1 MKKKIIYGI
10 TTVLAIS
17 LLTGCGAA
25 KLKNGEELVAKVDNY
40 KISADDL
47 YSEMKGKYAV
57 KTLIDN
63 IDHQLL
69 DTTYKTDET
78 ETKAIENQIEEIKK
92 TYGSNDQIFEQ
103 IIKQVYNVESVDELK
118 AMLSLDYK
126 RDLAIKDYVKEKVV
140 TDEEVTTY
148 YDTKVIG
155 DVKASHIL
163 IKPNAKDSDSEETKT
178 KKENEAKKKAEEII
192 KKLDNGEDFA
202 KLAKKY
208 SDDKGTASKG
218 GNLGYFN
225 MDDDFEENFVSA
237 AAALKKG
244 AYSKEPVK
252 TKYGYEI
259 ILKVDEKDK
268 KKKGQKAGGQTVACP
283 KDVKA
288 WVNRPEDY
296 LWTVDNNIVTV
307 FPVAYQ
313 DLYEM
318 IKSTLKVLHAGV
330 TVAELKGKDC
340 IPDHSLAMSTRRCED
355 CFPVAN
361 LTYEQAIAY
370 LRKEA
375 VVLDAGVPRGYVLV
389 AYQDVPL
396 GFVKNIGNRANNLY
410 PQEWRIR
417 SGYLPENLKMVF

>member
-47 YSEMKGKYAV
+47 YSEMKEKYAV

-268 KKKGQKAGGQTVACP
+268 KKKDDLESTIRQTLADE
-283 KDVKA
+283 KIK
-288 WVNRPEDY
+288 EDS
-296 LWTVDNNIVTV
+296 
-307 FPVAYQ
+307 
-313 DLYEM
+313 
-318 IKSTLKVLHAGV
+318 STTTYYKRLRDWRESKGLKFEDK
-330 TVAELKGKDC
+330 ELK
-340 IPDHSLAMSTRRCED
+340 
-355 CFPVAN
+355 
-361 LTYEQAIAY
+361 
-370 LRKEA
+370 
-375 VVLDAGVPRGYVLV
+375 
-389 AYQDVPL
+389 
-396 GFVKNIGNRANNLY
+396 
-410 PQEWRIR
+410 
-417 SGYLPENLKMVF
+417 KMYDK

>member
-47 YSEMKGKYAV
+47 YSEMKEKYAV

-118 AMLSLDYK
+118 SMLSLDYK

-163 IKPNAKDSDSEETKT
+163 IKSNAKDSDSEETKT

-268 KKKGQKAGGQTVACP
+268 KKKDNLESTIRQTLADE
-283 KDVKA
+283 KIK
-288 WVNRPEDY
+288 EDS
-296 LWTVDNNIVTV
+296 
-307 FPVAYQ
+307 
-313 DLYEM
+313 
-318 IKSTLKVLHAGV
+318 STTTYYKRLRDWRESKGLKFEDK
-330 TVAELKGKDC
+330 ELKKMYDKYMKT
-340 IPDHSLAMSTRRCED
+340 LTKED
-355 CFPVAN
+355 
-361 LTYEQAIAY
+361 
-370 LRKEA
+370 
-375 VVLDAGVPRGYVLV
+375 
-389 AYQDVPL
+389 
-396 GFVKNIGNRANNLY
+396 
-410 PQEWRIR
+410 
-417 SGYLPENLKMVF
+417 ENE

>member
-47 YSEMKGKYAV
+47 YSEMKEKYAV

-118 AMLSLDYK
+118 SMLSLDYK

-163 IKPNAKDSDSEETKT
+163 IKPNGKDSDSEETKT

-268 KKKGQKAGGQTVACP
+268 KKKDDLESTIRQTLADE
-283 KDVKA
+283 KIK
-288 WVNRPEDY
+288 EDS
-296 LWTVDNNIVTV
+296 
-307 FPVAYQ
+307 
-313 DLYEM
+313 
-318 IKSTLKVLHAGV
+318 STTTYYKRLRDWRESKGLKFEDK
-330 TVAELKGKDC
+330 ELKKMYDKYMKT
-340 IPDHSLAMSTRRCED
+340 LTKED
-355 CFPVAN
+355 
-361 LTYEQAIAY
+361 
-370 LRKEA
+370 
-375 VVLDAGVPRGYVLV
+375 
-389 AYQDVPL
+389 
-396 GFVKNIGNRANNLY
+396 
-410 PQEWRIR
+410 
-417 SGYLPENLKMVF
+417 ENE

>member
-25 KLKNGEELVAKVDNY
+25 KLKNGEELVAKVDNH

-47 YSEMKGKYAV
+47 YSEMKEKYAV

-118 AMLSLDYK
+118 SMLSLDYK

-163 IKPNAKDSDSEETKT
+163 IKSNAKDSDSEETKT

-268 KKKGQKAGGQTVACP
+268 KKKDDLESTIRQTLADE
-283 KDVKA
+283 KIK
-288 WVNRPEDY
+288 EDS
-296 LWTVDNNIVTV
+296 
-307 FPVAYQ
+307 
-313 DLYEM
+313 
-318 IKSTLKVLHAGV
+318 STTTYYKRLRDWRESKGLKFEDK
-330 TVAELKGKDC
+330 ELKKMYDKYMKT
-340 IPDHSLAMSTRRCED
+340 LTKED
-355 CFPVAN
+355 
-361 LTYEQAIAY
+361 
-370 LRKEA
+370 
-375 VVLDAGVPRGYVLV
+375 
-389 AYQDVPL
+389 
-396 GFVKNIGNRANNLY
+396 
-410 PQEWRIR
+410 
-417 SGYLPENLKMVF
+417 ENE

>member
-10 TTVLAIS
+10 TTVLTIS

-47 YSEMKGKYAV
+47 YSEMKEKYAV

-268 KKKGQKAGGQTVACP
+268 KKKDDLESTIRQTLADE
-283 KDVKA
+283 KIK
-288 WVNRPEDY
+288 EDS
-296 LWTVDNNIVTV
+296 
-307 FPVAYQ
+307 
-313 DLYEM
+313 
-318 IKSTLKVLHAGV
+318 STTTYYKRLRDWRESKGLKFEDK
-330 TVAELKGKDC
+330 ELKKMYDKYMKT
-340 IPDHSLAMSTRRCED
+340 LTKED
-355 CFPVAN
+355 
-361 LTYEQAIAY
+361 
-370 LRKEA
+370 
-375 VVLDAGVPRGYVLV
+375 
-389 AYQDVPL
+389 
-396 GFVKNIGNRANNLY
+396 
-410 PQEWRIR
+410 
-417 SGYLPENLKMVF
+417 ENE

>member
-47 YSEMKGKYAV
+47 YSEMKEKYAV

-103 IIKQVYNVESVDELK
+103 IIKQLYNVESVDELK

-163 IKPNAKDSDSEETKT
+163 IKSNAKDSDSEETKT

-268 KKKGQKAGGQTVACP
+268 KKKDDLESTIRQTLADE
-283 KDVKA
+283 KIK
-288 WVNRPEDY
+288 EDS
-296 LWTVDNNIVTV
+296 
-307 FPVAYQ
+307 
-313 DLYEM
+313 
-318 IKSTLKVLHAGV
+318 STTTYYKRLRDWRESKGLKFEDK
-330 TVAELKGKDC
+330 ELKKMYDKYMKT
-340 IPDHSLAMSTRRCED
+340 LTKED
-355 CFPVAN
+355 
-361 LTYEQAIAY
+361 
-370 LRKEA
+370 
-375 VVLDAGVPRGYVLV
+375 
-389 AYQDVPL
+389 
-396 GFVKNIGNRANNLY
+396 
-410 PQEWRIR
+410 
-417 SGYLPENLKMVF
+417 ENE

>member
-47 YSEMKGKYAV
+47 YSEMKEKYAV

-118 AMLSLDYK
+118 AILSLDYK

-268 KKKGQKAGGQTVACP
+268 KKKDDLESTIRQTLADE
-283 KDVKA
+283 KIK
-288 WVNRPEDY
+288 EDS
-296 LWTVDNNIVTV
+296 
-307 FPVAYQ
+307 
-313 DLYEM
+313 
-318 IKSTLKVLHAGV
+318 STTTYYKRLRDWRESKGLKFEDK
-330 TVAELKGKDC
+330 ELKKMYDKYMKT
-340 IPDHSLAMSTRRCED
+340 LTKED
-355 CFPVAN
+355 
-361 LTYEQAIAY
+361 
-370 LRKEA
+370 
-375 VVLDAGVPRGYVLV
+375 
-389 AYQDVPL
+389 
-396 GFVKNIGNRANNLY
+396 
-410 PQEWRIR
+410 
-417 SGYLPENLKMVF
+417 ENE

>member
-47 YSEMKGKYAV
+47 YSEMKEKYAV
-57 KTLIDN
+57 KTLIAN

-268 KKKGQKAGGQTVACP
+268 KKKDDLESTIRQTLADE
-283 KDVKA
+283 KIK
-288 WVNRPEDY
+288 EDS
-296 LWTVDNNIVTV
+296 
-307 FPVAYQ
+307 
-313 DLYEM
+313 
-318 IKSTLKVLHAGV
+318 STTTYYKRLRDWRESKGLKFEDK
-330 TVAELKGKDC
+330 ELKKMYDKYMKT
-340 IPDHSLAMSTRRCED
+340 LTKED
-355 CFPVAN
+355 
-361 LTYEQAIAY
+361 
-370 LRKEA
+370 
-375 VVLDAGVPRGYVLV
+375 
-389 AYQDVPL
+389 
-396 GFVKNIGNRANNLY
+396 
-410 PQEWRIR
+410 
-417 SGYLPENLKMVF
+417 ENE

>member
-47 YSEMKGKYAV
+47 YSEMKEKYAV

-118 AMLSLDYK
+118 SMLSLDYK
-126 RDLAIKDYVKEKVV
+126 RDSAIKDYVKEKVV

-163 IKPNAKDSDSEETKT
+163 IKSNAKDSDSEETKT

-268 KKKGQKAGGQTVACP
+268 KKKDDLESTIRQTLADE
-283 KDVKA
+283 KIK
-288 WVNRPEDY
+288 EDS
-296 LWTVDNNIVTV
+296 
-307 FPVAYQ
+307 
-313 DLYEM
+313 
-318 IKSTLKVLHAGV
+318 STTTYYKRLRDWRESKGLKFEDK
-330 TVAELKGKDC
+330 ELKKMYDKYMKT
-340 IPDHSLAMSTRRCED
+340 LTKED
-355 CFPVAN
+355 
-361 LTYEQAIAY
+361 
-370 LRKEA
+370 
-375 VVLDAGVPRGYVLV
+375 
-389 AYQDVPL
+389 
-396 GFVKNIGNRANNLY
+396 
-410 PQEWRIR
+410 
-417 SGYLPENLKMVF
+417 ENE

>member
-47 YSEMKGKYAV
+47 YSEMKEKYAV

-118 AMLSLDYK
+118 SMLSLDYK

-163 IKPNAKDSDSEETKT
+163 IKSNAKDSDSEETKT
-178 KKENEAKKKAEEII
+178 KKENEAKQKAEEII

-268 KKKGQKAGGQTVACP
+268 KKKDDLESTIRQTLADE
-283 KDVKA
+283 KIK
-288 WVNRPEDY
+288 EDS
-296 LWTVDNNIVTV
+296 
-307 FPVAYQ
+307 
-313 DLYEM
+313 
-318 IKSTLKVLHAGV
+318 STTTYYKRLRDWRESKGLKFEDK
-330 TVAELKGKDC
+330 ELKKMYDKYMKT
-340 IPDHSLAMSTRRCED
+340 LTKED
-355 CFPVAN
+355 
-361 LTYEQAIAY
+361 
-370 LRKEA
+370 
-375 VVLDAGVPRGYVLV
+375 
-389 AYQDVPL
+389 
-396 GFVKNIGNRANNLY
+396 
-410 PQEWRIR
+410 
-417 SGYLPENLKMVF
+417 ENE

>member
-47 YSEMKGKYAV
+47 YSEMKEKYAV

-163 IKPNAKDSDSEETKT
+163 IKSNSKDSDSEETKT

-268 KKKGQKAGGQTVACP
+268 KKKDDLESTIRQTLADE
-283 KDVKA
+283 KIK
-288 WVNRPEDY
+288 EDS
-296 LWTVDNNIVTV
+296 
-307 FPVAYQ
+307 
-313 DLYEM
+313 
-318 IKSTLKVLHAGV
+318 STTTYYKRLRDWRESKGLKFEDK
-330 TVAELKGKDC
+330 ELKKMYDKYMKT
-340 IPDHSLAMSTRRCED
+340 LTKED
-355 CFPVAN
+355 
-361 LTYEQAIAY
+361 
-370 LRKEA
+370 
-375 VVLDAGVPRGYVLV
+375 
-389 AYQDVPL
+389 
-396 GFVKNIGNRANNLY
+396 
-410 PQEWRIR
+410 
-417 SGYLPENLKMVF
+417 ENE

>member
-47 YSEMKGKYAV
+47 YSEMKEKYAV

-118 AMLSLDYK
+118 SMLSLDYK

-163 IKPNAKDSDSEETKT
+163 IKSNAKDSDSEETKT

-225 MDDDFEENFVSA
+225 MDDDFEENFVRA

-268 KKKGQKAGGQTVACP
+268 KKKDDLESTIRQTLADE
-283 KDVKA
+283 KIK
-288 WVNRPEDY
+288 EDS
-296 LWTVDNNIVTV
+296 
-307 FPVAYQ
+307 
-313 DLYEM
+313 
-318 IKSTLKVLHAGV
+318 STTTYYKRLRDWRESKGLKFEDK
-330 TVAELKGKDC
+330 ELKKMYDKYMKT
-340 IPDHSLAMSTRRCED
+340 LTKED
-355 CFPVAN
+355 
-361 LTYEQAIAY
+361 
-370 LRKEA
+370 
-375 VVLDAGVPRGYVLV
+375 
-389 AYQDVPL
+389 
-396 GFVKNIGNRANNLY
+396 
-410 PQEWRIR
+410 
-417 SGYLPENLKMVF
+417 ENE

>member
-47 YSEMKGKYAV
+47 YSEMKEKYAV

-268 KKKGQKAGGQTVACP
+268 KKKDDLESTIRQTLADE
-283 KDVKA
+283 KIK
-288 WVNRPEDY
+288 EDS
-296 LWTVDNNIVTV
+296 
-307 FPVAYQ
+307 
-313 DLYEM
+313 
-318 IKSTLKVLHAGV
+318 STTTYYKRLRDWRESKGLKF
-330 TVAELKGKDC
+330 EDKKLKKMYDKYMKT
-340 IPDHSLAMSTRRCED
+340 LTKED
-355 CFPVAN
+355 
-361 LTYEQAIAY
+361 
-370 LRKEA
+370 
-375 VVLDAGVPRGYVLV
+375 
-389 AYQDVPL
+389 
-396 GFVKNIGNRANNLY
+396 
-410 PQEWRIR
+410 
-417 SGYLPENLKMVF
+417 ENE

>member
-1 MKKKIIYGI
+1 MKLLIFLCYGI

-47 YSEMKGKYAV
+47 YSEMKEKYAV

-268 KKKGQKAGGQTVACP
+268 KKKDDLESTIRQTLADE
-283 KDVKA
+283 KIK
-288 WVNRPEDY
+288 EDS
-296 LWTVDNNIVTV
+296 
-307 FPVAYQ
+307 
-313 DLYEM
+313 
-318 IKSTLKVLHAGV
+318 STTTYYKRLRDWRESKGLKFEDK
-330 TVAELKGKDC
+330 ELKKMYDKYMKT
-340 IPDHSLAMSTRRCED
+340 LTKED
-355 CFPVAN
+355 
-361 LTYEQAIAY
+361 
-370 LRKEA
+370 
-375 VVLDAGVPRGYVLV
+375 
-389 AYQDVPL
+389 
-396 GFVKNIGNRANNLY
+396 
-410 PQEWRIR
+410 
-417 SGYLPENLKMVF
+417 ENE

>member
-47 YSEMKGKYAV
+47 YSEMKEKYAV

-103 IIKQVYNVESVDELK
+103 IIKQVYNVESVDEFK

-268 KKKGQKAGGQTVACP
+268 KKKDDLESTIRQTLADE
-283 KDVKA
+283 KIK
-288 WVNRPEDY
+288 EDS
-296 LWTVDNNIVTV
+296 
-307 FPVAYQ
+307 
-313 DLYEM
+313 
-318 IKSTLKVLHAGV
+318 STTTYYKRLRDWRESKGLKFEDK
-330 TVAELKGKDC
+330 ELKKMYDKYMKT
-340 IPDHSLAMSTRRCED
+340 LTKED
-355 CFPVAN
+355 
-361 LTYEQAIAY
+361 
-370 LRKEA
+370 
-375 VVLDAGVPRGYVLV
+375 
-389 AYQDVPL
+389 
-396 GFVKNIGNRANNLY
+396 
-410 PQEWRIR
+410 
-417 SGYLPENLKMVF
+417 ENE

>member
-259 ILKVDEKDK
+259 ILKVNEKDK
-268 KKKGQKAGGQTVACP
+268 KKKDDLESTIRQTLADE
-283 KDVKA
+283 KIK
-288 WVNRPEDY
+288 EDS
-296 LWTVDNNIVTV
+296 
-307 FPVAYQ
+307 
-313 DLYEM
+313 
-318 IKSTLKVLHAGV
+318 STTTYYKRLRDWRESKGLKFEDK
-330 TVAELKGKDC
+330 ELKKMYDKYMKT
-340 IPDHSLAMSTRRCED
+340 LTKED
-355 CFPVAN
+355 
-361 LTYEQAIAY
+361 
-370 LRKEA
+370 
-375 VVLDAGVPRGYVLV
+375 
-389 AYQDVPL
+389 
-396 GFVKNIGNRANNLY
+396 
-410 PQEWRIR
+410 
-417 SGYLPENLKMVF
+417 ENE

>member
-47 YSEMKGKYAV
+47 YSEMKEKYAV

-118 AMLSLDYK
+118 SMLSLDYK
-126 RDLAIKDYVKEKVV
+126 RDLAIKEYVKEKVV

-163 IKPNAKDSDSEETKT
+163 IKSKAKDSDSEETKT
-178 KKENEAKKKAEEII
+178 KKENEAKQKAEEII

-268 KKKGQKAGGQTVACP
+268 KKKDDLESTIRQTLADE
-283 KDVKA
+283 KIK
-288 WVNRPEDY
+288 EDS
-296 LWTVDNNIVTV
+296 
-307 FPVAYQ
+307 
-313 DLYEM
+313 
-318 IKSTLKVLHAGV
+318 STTTYYKRLRDWRESKGLKFEDK
-330 TVAELKGKDC
+330 ELKKMYDKYMKT
-340 IPDHSLAMSTRRCED
+340 LTKED
-355 CFPVAN
+355 
-361 LTYEQAIAY
+361 
-370 LRKEA
+370 
-375 VVLDAGVPRGYVLV
+375 
-389 AYQDVPL
+389 
-396 GFVKNIGNRANNLY
+396 
-410 PQEWRIR
+410 
-417 SGYLPENLKMVF
+417 ENE

>member
-47 YSEMKGKYAV
+47 YSEMKEKYAV

-268 KKKGQKAGGQTVACP
+268 KTKDDLESTIRQTLADEKIKEDSSTTTYYKRLRDWRESKGLKF
-283 KDVKA
+283 
-288 WVNRPEDY
+288 ED
-296 LWTVDNNIVTV
+296 
-307 FPVAYQ
+307 
-313 DLYEM
+313 
-318 IKSTLKVLHAGV
+318 K
-330 TVAELKGKDC
+330 ELKKMYDKYMKT
-340 IPDHSLAMSTRRCED
+340 LTKED
-355 CFPVAN
+355 
-361 LTYEQAIAY
+361 
-370 LRKEA
+370 
-375 VVLDAGVPRGYVLV
+375 
-389 AYQDVPL
+389 
-396 GFVKNIGNRANNLY
+396 
-410 PQEWRIR
+410 
-417 SGYLPENLKMVF
+417 ENE

>member
-47 YSEMKGKYAV
+47 YSEMKEKYAV

-118 AMLSLDYK
+118 SMLSLDYK

-163 IKPNAKDSDSEETKT
+163 IKSNAKDSDSEETKT

-268 KKKGQKAGGQTVACP
+268 KKKDDLESTIRQTLADE
-283 KDVKA
+283 KIK
-288 WVNRPEDY
+288 EDS
-296 LWTVDNNIVTV
+296 
-307 FPVAYQ
+307 
-313 DLYEM
+313 
-318 IKSTLKVLHAGV
+318 STTTYYKRLRDWRESKGLKFEDK
-330 TVAELKGKDC
+330 ELK
-340 IPDHSLAMSTRRCED
+340 
-355 CFPVAN
+355 
-361 LTYEQAIAY
+361 
-370 LRKEA
+370 
-375 VVLDAGVPRGYVLV
+375 
-389 AYQDVPL
+389 
-396 GFVKNIGNRANNLY
+396 
-410 PQEWRIR
+410 
-417 SGYLPENLKMVF
+417 KMYD

>member
-47 YSEMKGKYAV
+47 YSKMKEKYAV

-118 AMLSLDYK
+118 SMLSLDYK

-163 IKPNAKDSDSEETKT
+163 IKSNAKDSDSEETKT

-268 KKKGQKAGGQTVACP
+268 KKKDDLESTIRQTLADE
-283 KDVKA
+283 KIK
-288 WVNRPEDY
+288 EDS
-296 LWTVDNNIVTV
+296 
-307 FPVAYQ
+307 
-313 DLYEM
+313 
-318 IKSTLKVLHAGV
+318 STTTYYKRLRDWRESKGLKFEDK
-330 TVAELKGKDC
+330 ELKKMYDKYMKT
-340 IPDHSLAMSTRRCED
+340 LTKED
-355 CFPVAN
+355 
-361 LTYEQAIAY
+361 
-370 LRKEA
+370 
-375 VVLDAGVPRGYVLV
+375 
-389 AYQDVPL
+389 
-396 GFVKNIGNRANNLY
+396 
-410 PQEWRIR
+410 
-417 SGYLPENLKMVF
+417 ENE

>member
-47 YSEMKGKYAV
+47 YSEIKGKYAV

-268 KKKGQKAGGQTVACP
+268 KKKDDLESTIRQTLADE
-283 KDVKA
+283 KIK
-288 WVNRPEDY
+288 EDS
-296 LWTVDNNIVTV
+296 
-307 FPVAYQ
+307 
-313 DLYEM
+313 
-318 IKSTLKVLHAGV
+318 STTTYYKRLRDWRESKGLKFEDK
-330 TVAELKGKDC
+330 ELKKMYDKYMKT
-340 IPDHSLAMSTRRCED
+340 LTKED
-355 CFPVAN
+355 
-361 LTYEQAIAY
+361 
-370 LRKEA
+370 
-375 VVLDAGVPRGYVLV
+375 
-389 AYQDVPL
+389 
-396 GFVKNIGNRANNLY
+396 
-410 PQEWRIR
+410 
-417 SGYLPENLKMVF
+417 ENE

>member
-47 YSEMKGKYAV
+47 YSEMKEKYAV

-118 AMLSLDYK
+118 SMLSLDYK

-163 IKPNAKDSDSEETKT
+163 IKSNAKDSDSEETKT

-192 KKLDNGEDFA
+192 KKLDNGEDFT

-268 KKKGQKAGGQTVACP
+268 KKKDDLESTIRQTLADE
-283 KDVKA
+283 KIK
-288 WVNRPEDY
+288 EDS
-296 LWTVDNNIVTV
+296 
-307 FPVAYQ
+307 
-313 DLYEM
+313 
-318 IKSTLKVLHAGV
+318 STTTYYKRLRDWRESKGLKFEDK
-330 TVAELKGKDC
+330 ELKKMYDKYMKT
-340 IPDHSLAMSTRRCED
+340 LTKED
-355 CFPVAN
+355 
-361 LTYEQAIAY
+361 
-370 LRKEA
+370 
-375 VVLDAGVPRGYVLV
+375 
-389 AYQDVPL
+389 
-396 GFVKNIGNRANNLY
+396 
-410 PQEWRIR
+410 
-417 SGYLPENLKMVF
+417 ENE

>member
-47 YSEMKGKYAV
+47 YSEMKEKYAV

-118 AMLSLDYK
+118 SMLSLDYK

-163 IKPNAKDSDSEETKT
+163 IKSNAKDSDSEETKT

-268 KKKGQKAGGQTVACP
+268 KKKDDLESTIRQTLADE
-283 KDVKA
+283 KIK
-288 WVNRPEDY
+288 EDS
-296 LWTVDNNIVTV
+296 
-307 FPVAYQ
+307 
-313 DLYEM
+313 
-318 IKSTLKVLHAGV
+318 STTTYYKRLRDWRESKGLKFEDK
-330 TVAELKGKDC
+330 ELNKMYDKYMKT
-340 IPDHSLAMSTRRCED
+340 LTKED
-355 CFPVAN
+355 
-361 LTYEQAIAY
+361 
-370 LRKEA
+370 
-375 VVLDAGVPRGYVLV
+375 
-389 AYQDVPL
+389 
-396 GFVKNIGNRANNLY
+396 
-410 PQEWRIR
+410 
-417 SGYLPENLKMVF
+417 ENE

>member
-47 YSEMKGKYAV
+47 YSEMKEKYAV

-163 IKPNAKDSDSEETKT
+163 IKSNAKDSDSEETKT

-268 KKKGQKAGGQTVACP
+268 KKKDDLESAIRQTLADE
-283 KDVKA
+283 KIK
-288 WVNRPEDY
+288 EDS
-296 LWTVDNNIVTV
+296 
-307 FPVAYQ
+307 
-313 DLYEM
+313 
-318 IKSTLKVLHAGV
+318 STTTYYKRLRDWRESKGLKFEDK
-330 TVAELKGKDC
+330 ELKNMYDKYMKT
-340 IPDHSLAMSTRRCED
+340 LTKED
-355 CFPVAN
+355 
-361 LTYEQAIAY
+361 
-370 LRKEA
+370 
-375 VVLDAGVPRGYVLV
+375 
-389 AYQDVPL
+389 
-396 GFVKNIGNRANNLY
+396 
-410 PQEWRIR
+410 
-417 SGYLPENLKMVF
+417 ENE

>member
-47 YSEMKGKYAV
+47 YSEMKEKYAV

-237 AAALKKG
+237 VAALKKG

-268 KKKGQKAGGQTVACP
+268 KKKDDLESTIRQTLADE
-283 KDVKA
+283 KIK
-288 WVNRPEDY
+288 EDS
-296 LWTVDNNIVTV
+296 
-307 FPVAYQ
+307 
-313 DLYEM
+313 
-318 IKSTLKVLHAGV
+318 STTTYYKRLRDWRESKGLKFEDK
-330 TVAELKGKDC
+330 ELKKMYDKYMKT
-340 IPDHSLAMSTRRCED
+340 LTKED
-355 CFPVAN
+355 
-361 LTYEQAIAY
+361 
-370 LRKEA
+370 
-375 VVLDAGVPRGYVLV
+375 
-389 AYQDVPL
+389 
-396 GFVKNIGNRANNLY
+396 
-410 PQEWRIR
+410 
-417 SGYLPENLKMVF
+417 ENE

>member
-47 YSEMKGKYAV
+47 YSEMKEKYAV

-126 RDLAIKDYVKEKVV
+126 RDLAIKDYIKEKVV

-268 KKKGQKAGGQTVACP
+268 KKKDDLESTIRQTLADE
-283 KDVKA
+283 KIK
-288 WVNRPEDY
+288 EDS
-296 LWTVDNNIVTV
+296 
-307 FPVAYQ
+307 
-313 DLYEM
+313 
-318 IKSTLKVLHAGV
+318 STTTYYKRLRDWRESKGLKFEDK
-330 TVAELKGKDC
+330 ELKKMYDKYMKT
-340 IPDHSLAMSTRRCED
+340 LTKED
-355 CFPVAN
+355 
-361 LTYEQAIAY
+361 
-370 LRKEA
+370 
-375 VVLDAGVPRGYVLV
+375 
-389 AYQDVPL
+389 
-396 GFVKNIGNRANNLY
+396 
-410 PQEWRIR
+410 
-417 SGYLPENLKMVF
+417 ENE

>member
-47 YSEMKGKYAV
+47 YSEMKEKYAV

-78 ETKAIENQIEEIKK
+78 ETKAIENQIEEVKK

-126 RDLAIKDYVKEKVV
+126 RDLAIKDYIKEKVV

-163 IKPNAKDSDSEETKT
+163 IKSNAKDSDSEETKT

-252 TKYGYEI
+252 TKDGYEI

-268 KKKGQKAGGQTVACP
+268 KKKDDLESTIRQTLADE
-283 KDVKA
+283 KIK
-288 WVNRPEDY
+288 EDS
-296 LWTVDNNIVTV
+296 
-307 FPVAYQ
+307 
-313 DLYEM
+313 
-318 IKSTLKVLHAGV
+318 STTTYYKRLRDWRESKGLKFEDK
-330 TVAELKGKDC
+330 ELKKMYDKYMKT
-340 IPDHSLAMSTRRCED
+340 LTKED
-355 CFPVAN
+355 
-361 LTYEQAIAY
+361 
-370 LRKEA
+370 
-375 VVLDAGVPRGYVLV
+375 
-389 AYQDVPL
+389 
-396 GFVKNIGNRANNLY
+396 
-410 PQEWRIR
+410 
-417 SGYLPENLKMVF
+417 ENE

>member
-47 YSEMKGKYAV
+47 YSEMKEKYAV

-92 TYGSNDQIFEQ
+92 TYGSNDQIIEQ

-118 AMLSLDYK
+118 SMLSLDYK

-163 IKPNAKDSDSEETKT
+163 IKSNAKDSDSEETKT

-268 KKKGQKAGGQTVACP
+268 KKKDDLESTIRQTLADE
-283 KDVKA
+283 KIK
-288 WVNRPEDY
+288 EDS
-296 LWTVDNNIVTV
+296 
-307 FPVAYQ
+307 
-313 DLYEM
+313 
-318 IKSTLKVLHAGV
+318 STTTYYKRLRDWRESKGLKFEDK
-330 TVAELKGKDC
+330 ELK
-340 IPDHSLAMSTRRCED
+340 
-355 CFPVAN
+355 
-361 LTYEQAIAY
+361 
-370 LRKEA
+370 
-375 VVLDAGVPRGYVLV
+375 
-389 AYQDVPL
+389 
-396 GFVKNIGNRANNLY
+396 
-410 PQEWRIR
+410 
-417 SGYLPENLKMVF
+417 KMYDK

>member
-47 YSEMKGKYAV
+47 YSEMKEKYAV

-259 ILKVDEKDK
+259 ILKVDEKEK
-268 KKKGQKAGGQTVACP
+268 KKKDDLESTIRQTLADE
-283 KDVKA
+283 KIK
-288 WVNRPEDY
+288 EDS
-296 LWTVDNNIVTV
+296 
-307 FPVAYQ
+307 
-313 DLYEM
+313 
-318 IKSTLKVLHAGV
+318 STTTYYKRLRDWRESKGLKFEDK
-330 TVAELKGKDC
+330 ELKKMYDKYMKT
-340 IPDHSLAMSTRRCED
+340 LTKED
-355 CFPVAN
+355 
-361 LTYEQAIAY
+361 
-370 LRKEA
+370 
-375 VVLDAGVPRGYVLV
+375 
-389 AYQDVPL
+389 
-396 GFVKNIGNRANNLY
+396 
-410 PQEWRIR
+410 
-417 SGYLPENLKMVF
+417 ENE

>member
-47 YSEMKGKYAV
+47 YSEMKEKYAV

-118 AMLSLDYK
+118 SMLSLDYK

-163 IKPNAKDSDSEETKT
+163 IKSNAKDSDSEETKT

-259 ILKVDEKDK
+259 VLKVDEKDK
-268 KKKGQKAGGQTVACP
+268 KKKDDLESTIRQTLADE
-283 KDVKA
+283 KIK
-288 WVNRPEDY
+288 EDS
-296 LWTVDNNIVTV
+296 
-307 FPVAYQ
+307 
-313 DLYEM
+313 
-318 IKSTLKVLHAGV
+318 STTTYYKRLRDWRESKGLKFEDK
-330 TVAELKGKDC
+330 ELKKMYDKYMKT
-340 IPDHSLAMSTRRCED
+340 LTKED
-355 CFPVAN
+355 
-361 LTYEQAIAY
+361 
-370 LRKEA
+370 
-375 VVLDAGVPRGYVLV
+375 
-389 AYQDVPL
+389 
-396 GFVKNIGNRANNLY
+396 
-410 PQEWRIR
+410 
-417 SGYLPENLKMVF
+417 ENE

>member
-47 YSEMKGKYAV
+47 YSEMKEKYAV

-155 DVKASHIL
+155 DVKASHVL

-268 KKKGQKAGGQTVACP
+268 KKKDDLESTIRQTLADE
-283 KDVKA
+283 KIK
-288 WVNRPEDY
+288 EDS
-296 LWTVDNNIVTV
+296 
-307 FPVAYQ
+307 
-313 DLYEM
+313 
-318 IKSTLKVLHAGV
+318 STTTYYKRLRDWRESKGLKFEDK
-330 TVAELKGKDC
+330 ELKKMYDKYMKT
-340 IPDHSLAMSTRRCED
+340 LTKED
-355 CFPVAN
+355 
-361 LTYEQAIAY
+361 
-370 LRKEA
+370 
-375 VVLDAGVPRGYVLV
+375 
-389 AYQDVPL
+389 
-396 GFVKNIGNRANNLY
+396 
-410 PQEWRIR
+410 
-417 SGYLPENLKMVF
+417 ENE

>member
-47 YSEMKGKYAV
+47 YSEMKEKYAV

-118 AMLSLDYK
+118 SMLSLDYK

-163 IKPNAKDSDSEETKT
+163 IKSNAKDSDSEETKT

-218 GNLGYFN
+218 GKLGYFN

-268 KKKGQKAGGQTVACP
+268 KKKDDLESTIRQTLADE
-283 KDVKA
+283 KIK
-288 WVNRPEDY
+288 EDSSTTTY
-296 LWTVDNNIVTV
+296 YKRLRDWRESKGLKFEDK
-307 FPVAYQ
+307 
-313 DLYEM
+313 E
-318 IKSTLKVLHAGV
+318 IKKMYDKYMKTLTK
-330 TVAELKGKDC
+330 
-340 IPDHSLAMSTRRCED
+340 ED
-355 CFPVAN
+355 
-361 LTYEQAIAY
+361 
-370 LRKEA
+370 
-375 VVLDAGVPRGYVLV
+375 
-389 AYQDVPL
+389 
-396 GFVKNIGNRANNLY
+396 
-410 PQEWRIR
+410 
-417 SGYLPENLKMVF
+417 ENE